1 MYRNAL
7 AQLVGGGS
15 GCGCGGGG
23 GGGGGASVGDV
34 RL

>member
-15 GCGCGGGG
+15 GCGGGGG

-34 RL
+34 RP

>member
-15 GCGCGGGG
+15 GCGG

-34 RL
+34 RP